1 LTDQTDNLLVTKKA
15 IMAYLG
21 IASEETFK
29 TFVALKMP
37 AVVINGRWYAHR
49 ENLEQWLRAV
59 TSRQIGANQETA
71 E

>member
-21 IASEETFK
+21 ISSEETFK

-37 AVVINGRWYAHR
+37 VAVINGRWYAHR
-49 ENLEQWLRAV
+49 ENLEEWLRAV

-71 E
+71 K